1 MLAKA
6 VFAQTHR
13 HLYFFD
19 LCGQQNSIR
28 YLQKTNDKSVI
39 SEYQLS
45 LIHIFRNPEQNY
57 IIYPVARAIR
67 HTRKHAG
74 KASCRHSRIEKIGI

>member
-28 YLQKTNDKSVI
+28 YLQKNNDKSVI
-39 SEYQLS
+39 SE
-45 LIHIFRNPEQNY
+45 FQNGLAFCAC
-57 IIYPVARAIR
+57 INGSV
-67 HTRKHAG
+67 
-74 KASCRHSRIEKIGI
+74 SS

>member
-28 YLQKTNDKSVI
+28 YLQKNNDKSVI
-39 SEYQLS
+39 SEFQSGLAFCVCINGS
-45 LIHIFRNPEQNY
+45 
-57 IIYPVARAIR
+57 V
-67 HTRKHAG
+67 
-74 KASCRHSRIEKIGI
+74 SS

>member
-19 LCGQQNSIR
+19 LCGQQKSIR
-28 YLQKTNDKSVI
+28 SLQKTNDKSVI
-39 SEYQLS
+39 SEFQSGLAFCVCINGGVLS
-45 LIHIFRNPEQNY
+45 KFA
-57 IIYPVARAIR
+57 V
-67 HTRKHAG
+67 G
-74 KASCRHSRIEKIGI
+74 CRSPP

>member
-19 LCGQQNSIR
+19 LCQPQDGIR

-39 SEYQLS
+39 SEYQSGLAFCVCINGS
-45 LIHIFRNPEQNY
+45 
-57 IIYPVARAIR
+57 V
-67 HTRKHAG
+67 
-74 KASCRHSRIEKIGI
+74 SS